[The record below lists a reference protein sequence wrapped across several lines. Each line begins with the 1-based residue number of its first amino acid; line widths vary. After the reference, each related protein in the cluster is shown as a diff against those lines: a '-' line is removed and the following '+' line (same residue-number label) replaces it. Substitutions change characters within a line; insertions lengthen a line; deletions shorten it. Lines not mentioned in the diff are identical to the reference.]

1 MKNVI
6 GIVVGA
12 AVGMIATYWSVRKIE
27 EYAYYSGY
35 RKGWCDKVL
44 NKDFDVDK
52 AYKEYCKII
61 KDWKSPLYFLSDN
74 SQKLQTL

>member
-6 GIVVGA
+6 CIVGA
-12 AVGMIATYWSVRKIE
+12 AVGMIATYWGVRKIE

-61 KDWKSPLYFLSDN
+61 KD
-74 SQKLQTL
+74 